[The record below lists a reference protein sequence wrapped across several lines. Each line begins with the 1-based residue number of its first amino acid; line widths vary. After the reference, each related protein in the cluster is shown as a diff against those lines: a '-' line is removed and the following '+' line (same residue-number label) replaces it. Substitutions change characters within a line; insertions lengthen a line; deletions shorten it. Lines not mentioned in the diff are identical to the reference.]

1 MVTAM
6 ADIRFQRRFTGAC
19 PQYRDFVIQDR
30 YIGHDTYGNDC
41 YEYAL
46 FRRVDFECI
55 RRFRTRKQAYQYL
68 SNLTGLSRWDMKM
81 GSASIIRNDGECLG
95 LIWGNTMYRLYKR
108 TRVVE
113 RRPVEDEQITGWFEK
128 FSECL
133 AEAKEIIRRAG
144 VS

>member
-1 MVTAM
+1 MSE
-6 ADIRFQRRFTGAC
+6 IRFQRRLPGAC
-19 PQYRDFVIQDR
+19 PQYKNFVIQDR
-30 YIGHDTYGNDC
+30 YIGRNLYGNDC
-41 YEYAL
+41 YEYSL
-46 FRRVDFECI
+46 FYKIDFEI
-55 RRFRTRKQAYQYL
+55 VRRFRTRKQAYQYL
-68 SNLTGLSRWDMKM
+68 SDLTGLSRLDIKM

-133 AEAKEIIRRAG
+133 AEAKEIIRRDG